1 MHARLVATLM
11 CLCGPALSAPAGSA
25 PDTPRV
31 PVPPAAN
38 AGAAREAQSPAVQP
52 PRDNDNAR
60 RPPAPPPAP
69 AQTSQRERGL
79 MLAGLAL
86 MIGIALRRLGAG
98 GP

>member
-11 CLCGPALSAPAGSA
+11 CLCGPVLSAPAGSA
-25 PDTPRV
+25 PNTRQV
-31 PVPPAAN
+31 PVPPTAQ
-38 AGAAREAQSPAVQP
+38 AGAAREAQRPAVQP
-52 PRDNDNAR
+52 PRDHEDAR
-60 RPPAPPPAP
+60 RPPAPAPAP
-69 AQTSQRERGL
+69 AQASQRERGL